1 MRQLALLL
9 LLPMPLVAAQ
19 ATLAAGSAPGQTW
32 SQEPSPGDDPYIPPA
47 GSPDI
52 AGDDGLGS
60 GNSDLN
66 PNED

>member
-9 LLPMPLVAAQ
+9 ILFTPLVAAHP
-19 ATLAAGSAPGQTW
+19 ALAAGSAPGQTW
-32 SQEPSPGDDPYIPPA
+32 SQQPSPGDDPYIPPA

-60 GNSDLN
+60 GSSDLN
-66 PNED
+66 PDED